1 MTWITQSNQFT
12 PKTSIQ
18 TPEQQSGPWPISTM
32 IMPLQSL
39 HQSTAQVEKQKIN
52 IDAFQAD
59 REVTTGEA
67 IVYCM
72 KTNKKLILMMTMR

>member
-1 MTWITQSNQFT
+1 
-12 PKTSIQ
+12 
-18 TPEQQSGPWPISTM
+18 M